1 MIAGRRAG
9 RAAFGLLAAALC
21 GCAGAST
28 GTVTGAA
35 ASCAGP
41 VLTASAQAQPGTLPP
56 KRVTV
61 SPGQKL
67 RLSGYGYQT
76 CHDTNH
82 QPPAR
87 SFHHLAIIVIQGSS
101 RTVLAHVSAR
111 PPEGTFDIAV
121 QLVPAGGD
129 YKAVSGVGIGIDD
142 LDADLAILGPQLL
155 HS

>member
-21 GCAGAST
+21 GCAGAIT

-121 QLVPAGGD
+121 QLPAT
-129 YKAVSGVGIGIDD
+129 
-142 LDADLAILGPQLL
+142 L
-155 HS
+155 HPGNATVRTSLMIETPLRLTVRAG